1 MHILKQGLYSKAIET
16 CKAAY
21 KLGIN
26 TISVSVIKPLPQPQP
41 WSSIDRLVLKVLA
54 EKYLKTL
61 EFDSEVLQS
70 FDYKLRHSVGDIAAG
85 LGRKTAPT
93 GVVVQ

>member
-1 MHILKQGLYSKAIET
+1 MGYTA
-16 CKAAY
+16 
-21 KLGIN
+21 
-26 TISVSVIKPLPQPQP
+26 KPLRHP

-70 FDYKLRHSVGDIAAG
+70 LDYKLRHSVGDVAAG
-85 LGRKTAPT
+85 LGRKTALN
-93 GVVVQ
+93 GLVVR